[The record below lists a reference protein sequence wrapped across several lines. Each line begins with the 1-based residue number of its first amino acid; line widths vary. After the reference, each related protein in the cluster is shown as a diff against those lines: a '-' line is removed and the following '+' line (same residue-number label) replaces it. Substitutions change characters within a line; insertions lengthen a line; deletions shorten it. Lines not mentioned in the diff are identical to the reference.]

1 MNILYSALSKALLDQ
16 PEGLMVYRLRS
27 KFFQDA
33 HHRQMQRV
41 CAVTEDVP
49 AVTQQGFQHA
59 GLAHDLPVPLRLHQR
74 LHMMGH
80 S

>member
-1 MNILYSALSKALLDQ
+1 
-16 PEGLMVYRLRS
+16 MVYRLRG

-33 HHRQMQRV
+33 HHRQMQCVR
-41 CAVTEDVP
+41 AVTEHVP
-49 AVTQQGFQHA
+49 AVTQQGFQQA

-74 LHMMGH
+74 LHMMSH